1 MDQVI
6 VAPNSYIQ
14 LKFILECVNIDIDFF
29 WRKYE
34 LIDDKWQSVSVE
46 TVNPIEDAYS
56 SWP

>member
-6 VAPNSYIQ
+6 VVPNSYIQ

-34 LIDDKWQSVSVE
+34 LIFASLCILQM
-46 TVNPIEDAYS
+46 TVRERRNR
-56 SWP
+56 